1 MKIVFAVLLLAAFN
15 AVAQVPQGID
25 DSIMNVKGTWSTRAA
40 FYPTPNQS
48 RPANLFPVLNK
59 KVDSIA
65 AIFRQAYPNL
75 RGTNAFWYS
84 SLDEGALYNGG
95 PWSYAYR
102 SGFMYYYYNTAY
114 KKIVPTGE
122 TGTWAYAFVNR
133 VFWLFDQTQMNIEA
147 DGQKRAVWIFPH
159 EKGEWNGYTLYE
171 PVTHGGEYA
180 SAIML
185 TKNGRLPYKPISQLQ
200 YLQALRKIR
209 EKEKQESNA
218 KVDKSLAQVLQKQN
232 EFWDKELKIIDDYI
246 NNTDKATLSQQA
258 IVSNWRIFKGSFPTL
273 KDKHAYKL
281 VYIDPE
287 YFNNKLPSYTPQF
300 IVVYWRWNN
309 NAPGRYF
316 KQQFEQNFRAERLKA
331 MIEN

>member
-1 MKIVFAVLLLAAFN
+1 MRIVFMILFLTAFN
-15 AVAQVPQGID
+15 AVAQVPPGID
-25 DSIMNVKGTWSTRAA
+25 DSIMNIKGNWSIRSAV
-40 FYPTPNQS
+40 YPAPNQS
-48 RPANLFPVLNK
+48 RPANLFPLLNK

-84 SLDEGALYNGG
+84 SLDEGVLYNGA

-102 SGFMYYYYNTAY
+102 SGFMYYYYNTAA
-114 KKIVPTGE
+114 KKIIPTGE

-147 DGQKRAVWIFPH
+147 DGQTRAVWLFPH
-159 EKGEWNGYTLYE
+159 EKGEWNGHTLYE
-171 PVTHGGEYA
+171 PVTHGGQNA

-185 TKNGRLPYKPISQLQ
+185 TKNGRLPYKPVSQLQ
-200 YLQALRKIR
+200 YLQSLRKIR

-232 EFWDKELKIIDDYI
+232 EFWDKELKTIDDYI
-246 NNTDKATLSQQA
+246 SNTDKATLAQQA
-258 IVSNWRIFKGSFPTL
+258 IVTNWRIFKGSFPTL
-273 KDKHAYKL
+273 KEKNAFKL

-287 YFNNKLPSYTPQF
+287 YFNSKLPSYTPQF

-316 KQQFEQNFRAERLKA
+316 KQQLEQHFRADRLKA
-331 MIEN
+331 MIRE